1 MEFKNVIAERRS
13 MRKYDVSKKI
23 DEGDRL
29 KR

>member
-1 MEFKNVIAERRS
+1 MEFKNVIVKRRS